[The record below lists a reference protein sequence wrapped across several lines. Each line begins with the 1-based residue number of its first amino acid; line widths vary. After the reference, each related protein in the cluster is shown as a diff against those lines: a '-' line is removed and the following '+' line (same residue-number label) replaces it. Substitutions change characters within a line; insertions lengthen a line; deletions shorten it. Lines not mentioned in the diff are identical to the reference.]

1 MPVWYTWGVMAPL
14 LAFLDLYGPALAA
27 GVLVAVF
34 LAMVVVWVNY
44 YGQRLNKHTEWLST
58 LDQRVENLHKEKAT
72 AYVRSLQILPPP
84 LSEAKTTEISEAML
98 LTLKLKTRKDADDGE
113 PGDNGGA

>member
-1 MPVWYTWGVMAPL
+1 MVPL
-14 LAFLDLYGPALAA
+14 LAFLEQYGPALAA

-34 LAMVVVWVNY
+34 LAMFVVWVSH

-58 LDQRVENLHKEKAT
+58 LDQRVENLHKERAT

-98 LTLKLKTRKDADDGE
+98 LTLTLKTRKGTDNGE
-113 PGDNGGA
+113 PDKR